1 MTISRFR
8 WVFCQLQ
15 ELKKLRSTREQSIEA
30 ALRSLP
36 VGLNATYERMLDR
49 IDQCDRKEAS
59 TMLNWLSFALQTL
72 TLGELQ
78 EARLINPE
86 NGGSVA
92 WDDPGSMEDIIE
104 ILGDLIH
111 VEEPLDVITPGG
123 SRWKSKDGRDWVA
136 FDSYRNYARL
146 HGGDPSSDI
155 FCPDDLPSSDRTEL
169 YNAWR
174 QQEGRQF
181 ARIRLAHFS
190 VKEYLVS
197 AHVESTLFHDL
208 PFHGPRSQRFLAE
221 SCLAYLRNYSNRS
234 ESSWSAQDIATYP
247 LLNYAVHNWVSHT
260 DVHYD
265 TALPNEIVLL
275 RDCKAREDWL
285 RARYGTYNSADG
297 ALYCACLLGH
307 RACVEE
313 LIQLGEPVNIVSD
326 RGLSQSALQIASEA
340 GHLEIVELLIGAGG
354 DVDWIS
360 TNSYDLGATALY
372 KAAFQGHEEIVATLL
387 KAGANIQ
394 PVMHTLRSG
403 FGMSALHAAS
413 AHGHTDIVKQLI
425 NAGSDVNLVGCLDP
439 LAAGEST
446 AYAPM
451 ISALHTAST
460 NGHGEIVS
468 ILLDAG
474 ADINVISYPSA
485 DCICTPLCA
494 AAEAGD
500 LGIVAT
506 LLAAGAVISEFP
518 MRHRHPLI
526 AAIENGH
533 VGVVAALIEVGA
545 EVNTRSDT
553 VSALGVAAA
562 NGNVQIVEMLIEA
575 GACSNCD
582 DYHGHSALMI
592 ASAEGRID
600 VVKALI
606 DAAAGQPANM
616 PGFEEAIDLAAIEGH
631 SEIEQLLLDQLML
644 AQLA

>member
-221 SCLAYLRNYSNRS
+221 SCLAYLRNYSNRTLLLIR
-234 ESSWSAQDIATYP
+234 SSTTPSTTGFLTPMFTTTQLCPTKSYYSATVKLARTGCALDMALTIP
-247 LLNYAVHNWVSHT
+247 L
-260 DVHYD
+260 
-265 TALPNEIVLL
+265 TAHFTV
-275 RDCKAREDWL
+275 
-285 RARYGTYNSADG
+285 
-297 ALYCACLLGH
+297 
-307 RACVEE
+307 RACS
-313 LIQLGEPVNIVSD
+313 GT
-326 RGLSQSALQIASEA
+326 GL
-340 GHLEIVELLIGAGG
+340 V
-354 DVDWIS
+354 
-360 TNSYDLGATALY
+360 
-372 KAAFQGHEEIVATLL
+372 
-387 KAGANIQ
+387 
-394 PVMHTLRSG
+394 LR
-403 FGMSALHAAS
+403 
-413 AHGHTDIVKQLI
+413 
-425 NAGSDVNLVGCLDP
+425 N
-439 LAAGEST
+439 
-446 AYAPM
+446 
-451 ISALHTAST
+451 
-460 NGHGEIVS
+460 
-468 ILLDAG
+468 
-474 ADINVISYPSA
+474 
-485 DCICTPLCA
+485 
-494 AAEAGD
+494 
-500 LGIVAT
+500 
-506 LLAAGAVISEFP
+506 
-518 MRHRHPLI
+518 
-526 AAIENGH
+526 
-533 VGVVAALIEVGA
+533 
-545 EVNTRSDT
+545 
-553 VSALGVAAA
+553 
-562 NGNVQIVEMLIEA
+562 
-575 GACSNCD
+575 
-582 DYHGHSALMI
+582 
-592 ASAEGRID
+592 
-600 VVKALI
+600 
-606 DAAAGQPANM
+606 
-616 PGFEEAIDLAAIEGH
+616 
-631 SEIEQLLLDQLML
+631 
-644 AQLA
+644 